1 MKKALRKMICLIMV
15 LVFAMSL
22 SACSADP
29 NCGKYICKTVTVGD
43 ITVDAGEAY
52 VNGASIEL
60 KKAGA
65 CDVVLDGTTYL
76 ASWKNNNGSITISL
90 QETDS
95 VGTIAG
101 NKLTIDLFGVGM
113 TMTFEK

>member
-1 MKKALRKMICLIMV
+1 MKKMIRKMACLMLALI
-15 LVFAMSL
+15 LVMSL
-22 SACSADP
+22 TACSADP
-29 NCGKYICKTVTVGD
+29 NCGKYICKTVSVGE
-43 ITVDAGEAY
+43 ITVDASNAY
-52 VNGASIEL
+52 VNGASLEL

-76 ASWKNNNGSITISL
+76 GSWKSTDSTLTISL

-101 NKLTIDLFGVGM
+101 NKITIDLFGVGM